1 MEELSIKIKIADR
14 EYPMK
19 VKRKD
24 EERIRVAGKLINE
37 KIKNYRE
44 QFGIDDKQDLLAMVA
59 FDCLV
64 DKMADEESM
73 QVIDQTVVEKVTTLI
88 SWSLKLSSFFKLL
101 PSVAVRPVRVC

>member
-19 VKRKD
+19 VKRN
-24 EERIRVAGKLINE
+24 EEEKVRAAGKLINE
-37 KIKNYRE
+37 KIKYYRD

-64 DKMADEESM
+64 DKMAEGENL
-73 QVIDQTVVEKVTTLI
+73 QEIDQTVIEKVNQINHLV
-88 SWSLKLSSFFKLL
+88 SQAL
-101 PSVAVRPVRVC
+101 